1 MGTQLL
7 GIVTS
12 RDEERANLRRE
23 LQKTRDQL
31 SELLLSQLTLP
42 STMGSR
48 PASHLSLSDCEAP
61 IVTDTSEGLADP
73 YSQTPS
79 GESSYILLPDDGNET
94 LVDKSLDETVEQPAE
109 QPAEQSAEQS
119 PEQPAEQLT
128 DEPAANQEPESI
140 PELDPNT
147 LQPEITEE
155 EQLVDGNNGDEKME
169 LEVSLSSEA

>member
-1 MGTQLL
+1 MFFF
-7 GIVTS
+7 
-12 RDEERANLRRE
+12 
-23 LQKTRDQL
+23 L
-31 SELLLSQLTLP
+31 S
-42 STMGSR
+42 
-48 PASHLSLSDCEAP
+48 A
-61 IVTDTSEGLADP
+61 
-73 YSQTPS
+73 

-109 QPAEQSAEQS
+109 QPVEQSAEQSAEQS

-147 LQPEITEE
+147 LQPEVLPIPNSININCDIEKKLYFLQITQE